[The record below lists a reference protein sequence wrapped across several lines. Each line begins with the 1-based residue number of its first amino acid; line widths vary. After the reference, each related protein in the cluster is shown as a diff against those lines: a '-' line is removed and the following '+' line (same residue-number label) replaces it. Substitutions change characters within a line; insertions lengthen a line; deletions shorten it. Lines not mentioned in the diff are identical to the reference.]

1 VNSVINAPTKSVGS
15 EMAVYS
21 LRVKRAAFD
30 RAILMEHPG
39 EPVLKEYS
47 MDAAVPILP
56 GDIIKVPQR
65 YF

>member
-1 VNSVINAPTKSVGS
+1 LRFVPHAACGDRPGYPREPAP
-15 EMAVYS
+15 
-21 LRVKRAAFD
+21 
-30 RAILMEHPG
+30 
-39 EPVLKEYS
+39 KEYS